1 MGGVEAWWKET
12 TDEETGKWANG
23 SSIVSF
29 FLFLFFFLF
38 GCKQQCITHFNLS
51 WDLRGENESET

>member
-29 FLFLFFFLF
+29 FLFFFFVWLQATVHNSF
-38 GCKQQCITHFNLS
+38 QSQLGLERRK
-51 WDLRGENESET
+51 